1 MSSTKYILTSVKAIE
16 FFDKNPSFDFNLM
29 NEILVDLIQRITTTA
44 QQSISVNEVK
54 VLLNT
59 INNKVN
65 QIDTTLGH
73 NNKMIQMTYDHI
85 GEQKTFYVE
94 QMKSL
99 FERDKNSDVLSLIRE
114 SNHSFLDKATYTI
127 LQQFPKLGEQI
138 KTIQQEVV
146 NDSQVVLQRIYEKTS
161 TQIWSRFF
169 KISIKS

>member
-16 FFDKNPSFDFNLM
+16 FFEKNPSFDFNLM

-127 LQQFPKLGEQI
+127 LQQFPKLGE
-138 KTIQQEVV
+138 
-146 NDSQVVLQRIYEKTS
+146 
-161 TQIWSRFF
+161 
-169 KISIKS
+169 